1 MKMRKELNN
10 KGFSLVELMI
20 ATVILAIIV
29 APLLHAFVT
38 AANTTVKSR
47 QMGDITLAS
56 ENIAEAVETAPPL
69 KELILLGDSAK
80 TYFAGATEVSL
91 YSYDDEDGTYTEI
104 TNPGTTNCY
113 YLGVKGIQAGSSTFN
128 AMIKLDAN
136 EYRQAAKPIN
146 TVDLTDYSNMDAVYA
161 QGMVANDPDDEA
173 LANLRVKAAAY
184 ATDYSYSVPVRTIT
198 LEVKDGVN
206 AQGNL
211 NGTIVAKLHFDYQYK
226 ISYYKDNA
234 AGEPE
239 LNYATINTDTIYE
252 DLLTPPYSPAL
263 YGGRLPNIY
272 VMYTP
277 MYGEDGVLNDVIK
290 IENKIQEPF
299 KVFLV
304 KERGPNLSRENN
316 YVASVEQYVPT
327 GTDDEHCAMIY
338 TNINE
343 NLDNEDFDER
353 SELSTVNYR
362 IFTGNY
368 FSRQGAFEGERG
380 DLVSKT
386 DRNRMFEATVQL
398 FDATDPANAETPAAP
413 ADPADP
419 AEPAAPVVDTAF
431 TTPVHTFRFTK
442 LQ

>member
-10 KGFSLVELMI
+10 RGFSLVELMI

-29 APLLHAFVT
+29 APLLHSFVT
-38 AANTTVKSR
+38 AAKTTAKSH
-47 QMGDITLAS
+47 QMGEITLAS
-56 ENIAEAVETAPPL
+56 ENIAEAMEAAPL
-69 KELILLGDSAK
+69 KGLLSSEVSAK
-80 TYFAGATEVSL
+80 KYFVGATEVSL
-91 YSYDDEDGTYTEI
+91 YSYNEDGTYTKI
-104 TNPGTTNCY
+104 TNPDTANCY

-136 EYRQAAKPIN
+136 EYRTAAKPIN

-198 LEVKDGVN
+198 LEVKEGVGAN
-206 AQGNL
+206 GLQ

-239 LNYATINTDTIYE
+239 LHYATINTDTIDE

-263 YGGRLPNIY
+263 YGNRQPNIY
-272 VMYTP
+272 VMYNP

-290 IENKIQEPF
+290 IENKIQKPF

-304 KERGPNLSRENN
+304 KEQGPYLSRENN

-327 GTDDEHCAMIY
+327 GTEEGEYAIIY
-338 TNINE
+338 SNINE
-343 NLDNEDFDER
+343 NLNNEDFDER

-362 IFTGNY
+362 IFTGSY
-368 FSRQGAFEGERG
+368 FSRQGYFAGERG

-413 ADPADP
+413 ADPA
-419 AEPAAPVVDTAF
+419 EPAAPVVDTAF

>member
-10 KGFSLVELMI
+10 KGFSLVELLI

-29 APLLHAFVT
+29 APLLHSFVT
-38 AANTTVKSR
+38 AAHTTVKSR

-56 ENIAEAVETAPPL
+56 ENIAEAVEAAPL
-69 KELILLGDSAK
+69 KDLLSSEVSAK
-80 TYFAGATEVSL
+80 KYFAGATEKAL
-91 YSYDDEDGTYTEI
+91 YSYDGSTYTEI
-104 TNPGTTNCY
+104 TNPGTANCY
-113 YLGVKGIQAGSSTFN
+113 YVGVKGIQAGSSTFN

-136 EYRQAAKPIN
+136 EYRTARKPIN

-198 LEVKDGVN
+198 LEVKEGVGAN
-206 AQGNL
+206 GLQ

-239 LNYATINTDTIYE
+239 LNHATINTDTIDE

-263 YGGRLPNIY
+263 YGGRPPNIY
-272 VMYTP
+272 VIYNP

-327 GTDDEHCAMIY
+327 GTDDEHCAIIY

-362 IFTGNY
+362 IFTGSY
-368 FSRQGAFEGERG
+368 FSRQGYFAGERG

-386 DRNRMFEATVQL
+386 DRNRMYEVTVQL
-398 FDATDPANAETPAAP
+398 FDA
-413 ADPADP
+413 AD
-419 AEPAAPVVDTAF
+419 TTF
-431 TTPVHTFRFTK
+431 TTPIHTSRSTK

>member
-20 ATVILAIIV
+20 ATVILALIV
-29 APLLHAFVT
+29 APLLHSFVT

-56 ENIAEAVETAPPL
+56 ENIAEAVEAAPL
-69 KELILLGDSAK
+69 KDLRSSEVSASK
-80 TYFAGATEVSL
+80 YFAGATGKSL
-91 YSYDDEDGTYTEI
+91 YSYNEDGTYTEI
-104 TNPGTTNCY
+104 TNPSTANCY

-136 EYRQAAKPIN
+136 EYRTARKPIN

-198 LEVKDGVN
+198 LEVKEGTS
-206 AQGNL
+206 

-239 LNYATINTDTIYE
+239 LNYATINTDTIDE
-252 DLLTPPYSPAL
+252 DLLTPPYSPAQ
-263 YGGRLPNIY
+263 YGGRPPNIY
-272 VMYTP
+272 VIYNP

-327 GTDDEHCAMIY
+327 GTDDEHCAIIY

-362 IFTGNY
+362 IFTGSY
-368 FSRQGAFEGERG
+368 FSRQGYFAGERG

-386 DRNRMFEATVQL
+386 DRNRMYEVTVQL
-398 FDATDPANAETPAAP
+398 FDA
-413 ADPADP
+413 AD
-419 AEPAAPVVDTAF
+419 TTF
-431 TTPVHTFRFTK
+431 TTPIHTSRSTK